1 MRREETRVPSRR
13 TPVFCQPRS
22 SVAIGERGVAGAGHR
37 HGDGVVHSDQH
48 SGLRRKF
55 EVLALARD
63 DIGGTA
69 GQAEA
74 EATRDVA
81 EDRTDERAATGPDGR
96 ADNIA
101 LDVVLFLNDL
111 SFGHLQIF
119 AALAFG
125 LPARLLDGNDAHLH
139 GDEAAIDFDG
149 PEREVHVRLAAK
161 DGKAAGLLHGADDA
175 VHARTGGKQQLAAEV
190 DGVGDNGDKRV
201 AISGYGAAD
210 AAQESEM
217 NLGALN
223 DLARFGVR
231 RGRGG
236 ANESCRQKK
245 GQSDFHGFL
254 LRARECELVSCREAT
269 PGRCL
274 GAFRWRGGPGI
285 PAEPGRGED
294 GEELHPR
301 LEYSIPEMRGAAFRK
316 CFLGVKTHRE
326 LPIGQANFVLI
337 LPRGRERSMFC
348 EACVVPFRRRR

>member
-1 MRREETRVPSRR
+1 
-13 TPVFCQPRS
+13 
-22 SVAIGERGVAGAGHR
+22 
-37 HGDGVVHSDQH
+37 SDQH

-101 LDVVLFLNDL
+101 LDVMLFLNDL
-111 SFGHLQIF
+111 SFVHFQIF
-119 AALAFG
+119 AALAF
-125 LPARLLDGNDAHLH
+125 R
-139 GDEAAIDFDG
+139 
-149 PEREVHVRLAAK
+149 
-161 DGKAAGLLHGADDA
+161 
-175 VHARTGGKQQLAAEV
+175 
-190 DGVGDNGDKRV
+190 
-201 AISGYGAAD
+201 
-210 AAQESEM
+210 
-217 NLGALN
+217 
-223 DLARFGVR
+223 
-231 RGRGG
+231 
-236 ANESCRQKK
+236 
-245 GQSDFHGFL
+245 

-301 LEYSIPEMRGAAFRK
+301 LEYSIPEMRGAAF
-316 CFLGVKTHRE
+316 
-326 LPIGQANFVLI
+326 
-337 LPRGRERSMFC
+337 
-348 EACVVPFRRRR
+348 